1 MNEQNKKYVNYKSK
15 KTNRRDPHLLLVL
28 LLYKNESSQTNQLCI

>member
-15 KTNRRDPHLLLVL
+15 KTNRRDPHRRTGRITSTTTPI
-28 LLYKNESSQTNQLCI
+28 YK